1 MTSIRLKVIKVSRD
15 FLDPRKIER
24 AINNALDGASLAVKV
39 DFDVTTQ
46 TWKNRPGF
54 EITKTANARA
64 VFTTDKIY
72 TIVTRGARP
81 HWIYPRRAK
90 VLRFMS
96 KFRPKTK
103 PGAIRS
109 NAGFIGG
116 VPIYARRVRH
126 PGHKARD
133 FDIAIAEKWAKKF
146 PDIVQR
152 ALDAEV

>member
-1 MTSIRLKVIKVSRD
+1 MPGITLKAIKVSKD
-15 FLDPRKIER
+15 FLDSKKLQR
-24 AINNALDGASLAVKV
+24 AIDNALEGASLAVKV

-46 TWKNRPGF
+46 TWKNRPPFQIEKGP
-54 EITKTANARA
+54 NSRA

-72 TIVTRGARP
+72 TIVTRGAKP
-81 HWIYPRRAK
+81 HMIYPRHAK
-90 VLRFMS
+90 ALRFRG

-116 VPIYARRVRH
+116 AVIYARRVRH

-133 FDIAIAEKWAKKF
+133 FDKVIAEKWAQKF
-146 PDIVQR
+146 PDTMQR
-152 ALDAEV
+152 AIDAEV